1 MTFYFERST
10 GKRVSE
16 STWKRSKAQGG
27 SRFVRRSATPTPRED
42 RERGSKA
49 LIPHNNPAQS
59 SLQGTSAPSQSPR
72 TYQEW
77 QEQARKKFKKH
88 IQYDD
93 FDFDNGVEYETG
105 VDY

>member
-27 SRFVRRSATPTPRED
+27 SRFVRRSATPSPREGTRKKRTRPISAD
-42 RERGSKA
+42 TSEPST
-49 LIPHNNPAQS
+49 
-59 SLQGTSAPSQSPR
+59 QGLPPSQSPR
-72 TYQEW
+72 TYQEY
-77 QEQARKKFKKH
+77 QEQSQKKFKKKAYPGYFD
-88 IQYDD
+88 YDD
-93 FDFDNGVEYETG
+93 GREYETG